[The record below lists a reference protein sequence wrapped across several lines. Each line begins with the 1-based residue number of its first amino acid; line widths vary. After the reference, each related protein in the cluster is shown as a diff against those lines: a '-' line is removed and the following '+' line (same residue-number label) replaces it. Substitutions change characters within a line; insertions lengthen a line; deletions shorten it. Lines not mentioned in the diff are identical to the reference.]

1 MGDWISTMNEY
12 GRREIPFLFILDF
25 ELQKPVVIPLADMP
39 DDILYKLND
48 VKNYELHGTKSKPL
62 IFNPIP
68 VNYDTYSKAFEGVLK
83 EILLG
88 NSFLLNLTFPTKV
101 ESNYTLRSLFD
112 ISRAKYK
119 LYFKDQFIVSSPE
132 IFVQIKDGKIC
143 TFPMK
148 GTIVQTEKDYL
159 EDLLLYNALLKRR
172 NMVLKSFSDQKRVDD
187 LLLESISSA
196 MYAPGQRIHDR
207 RKLYTEQ
214 MMPVFADIYREI
226 SNDREKCNIRYESQ
240 LSMDSLHNLFAK
252 NKDKDLILTRTTQG
266 IHKDDLIF
274 TMNDEPLRNYA
285 SQGQLKSFVLALKLT
300 QYHLLQ
306 LHTGI
311 PPILLLDDIFDKLD
325 PYRVHQL
332 LAMLIQKDYGQLF
345 ITDTQ
350 PDRIIKILQEIGT
363 DYYNFHVD
371 NGSVQLVSSENTHDH
386 APQ

>member
-1 MGDWISTMNEY
+1 
-12 GRREIPFLFILDF
+12 
-25 ELQKPVVIPLADMP
+25 
-39 DDILYKLND
+39 
-48 VKNYELHGTKSKPL
+48 
-62 IFNPIP
+62 
-68 VNYDTYSKAFEGVLK
+68 
-83 EILLG
+83 
-88 NSFLLNLTFPTKV
+88 
-101 ESNYTLRSLFD
+101 
-112 ISRAKYK
+112 
-119 LYFKDQFIVSSPE
+119 
-132 IFVQIKDGKIC
+132 
-143 TFPMK
+143 
-148 GTIVQTEKDYL
+148 
-159 EDLLLYNALLKRR
+159 
-172 NMVLKSFSDQKRVDD
+172 
-187 LLLESISSA
+187 
-196 MYAPGQRIHDR
+196 
-207 RKLYTEQ
+207 

-252 NKDKDLILTRTTQG
+252 NKDKDLILSRTTQG

-306 LHTGI
+306 LHTGM

>member
-39 DDILYKLND
+39 DDILYKLSD

-132 IFVQIKDGKIC
+132 IFVQIKDGKIS

-148 GTIVQTEKDYL
+148 GTIDAEVPDAENVILADKKETAEHYTIV
-159 EDLLLYNALLKRR
+159 DLLR
-172 NMVLKSFSDQKRVDD
+172 ND
-187 LLLESISSA
+187 LSI
-196 MYAPGQRIHDR
+196 
-207 RKLYTEQ
+207 
-214 MMPVFADIYREI
+214 V
-226 SNDREKCNIRYESQ
+226 
-240 LSMDSLHNLFAK
+240 AK
-252 NKDKDLILTRTTQG
+252 NVRVNRFRYI
-266 IHKDDLIF
+266 
-274 TMNDEPLRNYA
+274 E
-285 SQGQLKSFVLALKLT
+285 KLT
-300 QYHLLQ
+300 TTSRTLLQ
-306 LHTGI
+306 
-311 PPILLLDDIFDKLD
+311 
-325 PYRVHQL
+325 
-332 LAMLIQKDYGQLF
+332 
-345 ITDTQ
+345 
-350 PDRIIKILQEIGT
+350 
-363 DYYNFHVD
+363 
-371 NGSVQLVSSENTHDH
+371 VSSEIEGTLPDNYKSKLGDIFAALLPAGSISGAPKKKTVQIIKDHEIDARGYYTGVFGVFDGQNVDSAVMIRFIENTDGNLTYRSGCGIT
-386 APQ
+386 ALSDCEAEYKEMIAKVYVPVGRKY

>member
-148 GTIVQTEKDYL
+148 GTIDAEVPDDYKFRL
-159 EDLLLYNALLKRR
+159 GDIFAALLPAG
-172 NMVLKSFSDQKRVDD
+172 
-187 LLLESISSA
+187 SISG
-196 MYAPGQRIHDR
+196 APKKKTVQ
-207 RKLYTEQ
+207 
-214 MMPVFADIYREI
+214 
-226 SNDREKCNIRYESQ
+226 
-240 LSMDSLHNLFAK
+240 
-252 NKDKDLILTRTTQG
+252 
-266 IHKDDLIF
+266 
-274 TMNDEPLRNYA
+274 
-285 SQGQLKSFVLALKLT
+285 
-300 QYHLLQ
+300 
-306 LHTGI
+306 
-311 PPILLLDDIFDKLD
+311 
-325 PYRVHQL
+325 
-332 LAMLIQKDYGQLF
+332 
-345 ITDTQ
+345 
-350 PDRIIKILQEIGT
+350 IIKDHEIDARG
-363 DYYNFHVD
+363 YYTGVFGVFDGQNVD
-371 NGSVQLVSSENTHDH
+371 SAVMIRFIENTDGNLTYRSGCGIT
-386 APQ
+386 ALSDCEAEYKK